1 MNVVFMKH
9 IACSFT
15 AIAALLMLNSGCAAQ
30 QSAAST
36 ASGFGSQQN
45 ATQATSTGVS
55 NTTSPGLYDPSQ
67 ATKTAP
73 ATFTVVCRTD
83 QGVMHI
89 RCHRD
94 WAPNAADRFYNMV
107 DVGFFNNLSIFRAIE
122 GFMFQF
128 GIHGDPRVSSKWA
141 EATIPDDRPVGRS
154 NKRGTIS
161 FAQTGRP
168 NSRSCQMFI
177 NLRDNTGLDVA
188 RGSGSAFV
196 PFGEIIAGHEVMDKI
211 YTGYG
216 ENQGDVQGQ
225 YKRRG
230 AEYINAKFP
239 KATKIFS
246 ITLKEE

>member
-1 MNVVFMKH
+1 
-9 IACSFT
+9 
-15 AIAALLMLNSGCAAQ
+15 
-30 QSAAST
+30 
-36 ASGFGSQQN
+36 
-45 ATQATSTGVS
+45 
-55 NTTSPGLYDPSQ
+55 
-67 ATKTAP
+67 
-73 ATFTVVCRTD
+73 
-83 QGVMHI
+83 
-89 RCHRD
+89 
-94 WAPNAADRFYNMV
+94 
-107 DVGFFNNLSIFRAIE
+107 
-122 GFMFQF
+122 
-128 GIHGDPRVSSKWA
+128 
-141 EATIPDDRPVGRS
+141 
-154 NKRGTIS
+154 
-161 FAQTGRP
+161 
-168 NSRSCQMFI
+168 MFI